1 MTLTANCY
9 ILFCNE
15 DNRRRSMSEQ
25 KPAGTGLS
33 DNVAGALCY
42 VLWWITGIIFLILEP
57 NNKTIRFHAFRS
69 IIVFGAITI
78 LQIIFFWVPVLNWLI
93 WAAGIILWIVLIVMT
108 YQNRE
113 IKIPIADEFARKLA
127 G

>member
-1 MTLTANCY
+1 
-9 ILFCNE
+9 
-15 DNRRRSMSEQ
+15 MSEQ

-42 VLWWITGIIFLILEP
+42 VLWWITAIVFLILEP
-57 NNKTIRFHAFRS
+57 NNKTIRFHAFQS
-69 IIVFGAITI
+69 IIVFGAITV
-78 LQIIFFWVPVLNWLI
+78 LQIIFFWVPVLNVII
-93 WAAGIILWIVLIVMT
+93 WIAGVIFWVVLIVMT

-113 IKIPIADEFARKLA
+113 FKIPIATEIARKLA

>member
-1 MTLTANCY
+1 
-9 ILFCNE
+9 
-15 DNRRRSMSEQ
+15 MSEQ
-25 KPAGTGLS
+25 KPASTGLS

-69 IIVFGAITI
+69 IILFGAIF
-78 LQIIFFWVPVLNWLI
+78 IIAFIFVWVPFLNWLL
-93 WAAGIILWIVLIVMT
+93 WLAGFILWFVLILMT

-113 IKIPIADEFARKLA
+113 IKIPIADELAKKLA

>member
-1 MTLTANCY
+1 MA
-9 ILFCNE
+9 E
-15 DNRRRSMSEQ
+15 EQ
-25 KPAGTGLS
+25 TGTGLS

-57 NNKTIRFHAFRS
+57 NNKNIRFHAFQS
-69 IIVFGAITI
+69 IIVFGAISI
-78 LQIIFFWVPVLNWLI
+78 LQIIFFWVPVLNWII
-93 WAAGIILWIVLIVMT
+93 WVAGIILWVVLIVMT

-113 IKIPIADEFARKLA
+113 LKIPVAGELARKWA

>member
-1 MTLTANCY
+1 
-9 ILFCNE
+9 
-15 DNRRRSMSEQ
+15 MSEQ

-78 LQIIFFWVPVLNWLI
+78 LQVIFFWVPVLNWLI
-93 WAAGIILWIVLIVMT
+93 WAAGIILWIVLIVMA

-113 IKIPIADEFARKLA
+113 IKIPIADELARKLA